1 MQRSLPAARVR
12 ESNGDAVP
20 ATAVDPPGI
29 ESAHGSAAAMSRR
42 RPSETIAVLATGAAF
57 FMIVLDTSIVNL
69 ALPPIGAELASSL
82 VGLQWIV
89 DGYALVFASLL
100 LSAGS
105 LGDRFGAKRVFMTG
119 LAVFTLASALCG
131 ASPTLST
138 LQFSRVLQGVG
149 AALLLPTSLA
159 LLSQTISE
167 PARRTQAIAAWASA
181 GALGIALGPVLGGVL
196 VEAFGWRSIFAV
208 NLPVGLAGLWLT
220 WRHFPETPR
229 SAMRSLDPIGQGLV
243 VAALAALTYALIDAG
258 RSGLATA
265 APLIAG
271 SVFLVSAAGFVF
283 TESVVRQPMLPLGLF
298 RRAAFTSTA
307 IVGLLHNVG
316 IYGMIFV
323 LSLAFQQL
331 RGINPLMAG
340 LLFLPMTGALALG
353 TRLGSMVL
361 RSYGPA
367 WPLIGGH
374 LAASLGAL
382 SLAGIGV
389 AAHAVALAVPL
400 FLIGL
405 GAGMTTPAMSL
416 SILDSVDRN
425 QSGLASGLLNGARQT
440 GGVIG
445 VALLGAL
452 IGEPATLAG
461 ARSAFLVAA
470 GSLALA
476 GIVALSS
483 SRRARPASPVLINK
497 DCLAK

>member
-1 MQRSLPAARVR
+1 MLIEQSPIGAAV
-12 ESNGDAVP
+12 SG
-20 ATAVDPPGI
+20 
-29 ESAHGSAAAMSRR
+29 R
-42 RPSETIAVLATGAAF
+42 RPSETVAVLATGAAF

-69 ALPPIGAELASSL
+69 ALPQIGAELASSL

-119 LAVFTLASALCG
+119 LAVFTLASALCA

-138 LQFSRVLQGVG
+138 LQISRVLQGVG

-159 LLSQTISE
+159 LLSHAIADPE
-167 PARRTQAIAAWASA
+167 RRTRAISAWASA

-220 WRHFPETPR
+220 RRHLPESPR
-229 SAMRSLDPIGQGLV
+229 SATRSLDPIGQGLV
-243 VAALAALTYALIDAG
+243 ITALAALTYALIDAG
-258 RSGLATA
+258 RSGVATA
-265 APLIAG
+265 APWIAG
-271 SVFLVSAAGFVF
+271 GVFLFAAAGFIF
-283 TESVVRQPMLPLGLF
+283 TESVVHQPMLALGLF
-298 RRAAFTSTA
+298 RRAAFAATA
-307 IVGLLHNVG
+307 MIGLMHNVG

-323 LSLAFQQL
+323 LSLAFQKL
-331 RGINPLMAG
+331 RGTDPLMAG

-353 TRLGSMVL
+353 TRLGSRVL

-367 WPLIGGH
+367 WPLVCGH

-382 SLAGIGV
+382 CLAAIGV
-389 AAHAVALAVPL
+389 AAPAVALAAPL
-400 FLIGL
+400 FVIGL
-405 GAGMTTPAMSL
+405 GAGTTTPAMSL
-416 SILDSVDRN
+416 SILDSVDRS
-425 QSGLASGLLNGARQT
+425 QSGLASGFLNGARQT

-452 IGEPATLAG
+452 IGEPATFGG

-470 GSLALA
+470 GALALA
-476 GIVALSS
+476 GIVAFST
-483 SRRARPASPVLINK
+483 SRQARLASPALINK
-497 DCLAK
+497 ECLAK